1 MFNLLSC
8 TGTLGVDAGSLDD
21 IARITSLVVT
31 LIQVVVP
38 ILLVIWGML
47 DLGKAV
53 TAQKDDEI
61 KKGQQTL
68 VKRAITAAIVFFVVS
83 IVKLLL
89 GIVAKGNTGVSEC
102 FDCFINGPSTTSS
115 SKSGKSSSSDNKNC

>member
-8 TGTLGVDAGSLDD
+8 QQYIGADVKS
-21 IARITSLVVT
+21 IASITSLIIT
-31 LIQVVVP
+31 IIQVVVP

-68 VKRAITAAIVFFVVS
+68 IKRAIAAAIVFFVVS
-83 IVKLLL
+83 IVRILVNVLLRNDSRK
-89 GIVAKGNTGVSEC
+89 ASVSDCFEC
-102 FDCFINGPSTTSS
+102 FVNST
-115 SKSGKSSSSDNKNC
+115 NC

>member
-8 TGTLGVDAGSLDD
+8 SGYLGAGEEIKT
-21 IARITSLVVT
+21 IANITSLIVT
-31 LIQVVVP
+31 LIQVIVP

-68 VKRAITAAIVFFVVS
+68 IKRAIAAAIVFFVIS
-83 IVKLLL
+83 IVKLLINVL
-89 GIVAKGNTGVSEC
+89 LKNNTNKQKVTDC
-102 FDCFINGPSTTSS
+102 FDCFINNT
-115 SKSGKSSSSDNKNC
+115 NC